1 MVFFHR
7 MLEQQLEL
15 IFLIAIGIILNKTRV
30 ITDKSRGSISDLLI
44 NLMLPASVL
53 GAFLSTERFTP
64 ELMQN
69 CIAIFLISIVTHAL
83 TVLFGGRIFRCCGKE
98 KEAIMHYGMI
108 VPNTAFIGIPVAG
121 ALFGDTGLL
130 YTSVYFI
137 PSEICMW
144 TFALALFKKNENI
157 NIFKAIMTTPAADA
171 VFLGLIILISGIS
184 LPRFITNGIL
194 SLGSCTTPVSM
205 LVIGAILADADYKKI
220 ISAPIFSF
228 TIVRLVVFPLIIF
241 VFMKLMSVDDT
252 VLGIGLVMAAMPAAA
267 ATSILAD
274 KYNADAEFATNIV
287 VMSTIFSIVT
297 IPLITLLL

>member
-1 MVFFHR
+1 

-69 CIAIFLISIVTHAL
+69 CMDIFIISVVTHAL

-144 TFALALFKKNENI
+144 TFALALFKKNENV

-184 LPRFITNGIL
+184 LPEFITNGIL

-220 ISAPIFSF
+220 ISAPILSF
-228 TIVRLVVFPLIIF
+228 TIVRLVIFPLIIF

-274 KYNADAEFATNIV
+274 KFNADAEFATNIV

>member
-69 CIAIFLISIVTHAL
+69 CMDIFIISVVTHAL

-144 TFALALFKKNENI
+144 TFALALFKKNENV

-184 LPRFITNGIL
+184 LPEFITNGIL

-220 ISAPIFSF
+220 ISAPILSF
-228 TIVRLVVFPLIIF
+228 TIVRLVIFPLIIF

-274 KYNADAEFATNIV
+274 KFNADAEFATNIV

>member
-1 MVFFHR
+1 
-7 MLEQQLEL
+7 MLLSL
-15 IFLIAIGIILNKTRV
+15 IHIYKTRV

-69 CIAIFLISIVTHAL
+69 CMDIFIISVVTHAL

-137 PSEICMW
+137 PSELCMW
-144 TFALALFKKNENI
+144 TFALALFKKNENVK
-157 NIFKAIMTTPAADA
+157 IFKAIMTTPAADA
-171 VFLGLIILISGIS
+171 VFLGLD
-184 LPRFITNGIL
+184 
-194 SLGSCTTPVSM
+194 V
-205 LVIGAILADADYKKI
+205 YK
-220 ISAPIFSF
+220 
-228 TIVRLVVFPLIIF
+228 RQ
-241 VFMKLMSVDDT
+241 
-252 VLGIGLVMAAMPAAA
+252 
-267 ATSILAD
+267 
-274 KYNADAEFATNIV
+274 
-287 VMSTIFSIVT
+287 
-297 IPLITLLL
+297 